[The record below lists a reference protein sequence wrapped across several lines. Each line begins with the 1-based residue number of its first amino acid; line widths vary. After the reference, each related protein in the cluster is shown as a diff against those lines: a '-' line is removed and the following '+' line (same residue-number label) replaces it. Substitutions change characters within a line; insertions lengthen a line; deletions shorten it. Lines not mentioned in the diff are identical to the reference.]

1 MNEEI
6 KEAWKTELRSGKY
19 PQGDGYLRQW
29 NIDTQQ
35 WEYCCLGVLC
45 EMSGLGEWEEFITQA
60 GDRKA
65 YSYLDSDQY
74 LPNEVAQWAGIDS
87 DYEEGTVQAQLA
99 EMNDINKSFN
109 QITDNL
115 DAVLNGTYEEEE
127 EEDD

>member
-19 PQGDGYLRQW
+19 PQGNNYLRQW
-29 NIDTQQ
+29 NIDTQPC
-35 WEYCCLGVLC
+35 EYCCLGVLC

-74 LPNEVAQWAGIDS
+74 LPDEVAEWSGIPVAGKINVGPQS
-87 DYEEGTVQAQLA
+87 KLGL
-99 EMNDINKSFN
+99 MNDDGDSFTL
-109 QITDNL
+109 IAEKL
-115 DAVLNGTYEEEE
+115 DEIAN
-127 EEDD
+127 